1 MPVVLR
7 VVIIV
12 SDLLQAAGLRFLL
25 LEYFDV
31 DASMVATEEE
41 ASAVDTPSTAYIVS
55 ADVFCSMA
63 DFMIP
68 RRARTLVVGTSAG
81 MIPGTAR
88 TTDGVVETLRCWL
101 DGMRRRHDETSD
113 VTPAAVGAD
122 LTAREIDVLR
132 AVAMGLTNKETAD
145 RLGISFNTVLS
156 HRKNI
161 SAKLGIRSVS
171 GLSVYAMMNGY
182 MHPDEALKN

>member
-1 MPVVLR
+1 
-7 VVIIV
+7 
-12 SDLLQAAGLRFLL
+12 
-25 LEYFDV
+25 
-31 DASMVATEEE
+31 
-41 ASAVDTPSTAYIVS
+41 
-55 ADVFCSMA
+55 
-63 DFMIP
+63 
-68 RRARTLVVGTSAG
+68 
-81 MIPGTAR
+81 
-88 TTDGVVETLRCWL
+88 
-101 DGMRRRHDETSD
+101 MRRRHDETSD

>member
-1 MPVVLR
+1 MPVVPR

-88 TTDGVVETLRCWL
+88 TPDGVVETLRC
-101 DGMRRRHDETSD
+101 
-113 VTPAAVGAD
+113 
-122 LTAREIDVLR
+122 
-132 AVAMGLTNKETAD
+132 
-145 RLGISFNTVLS
+145 
-156 HRKNI
+156 
-161 SAKLGIRSVS
+161 
-171 GLSVYAMMNGY
+171 
-182 MHPDEALKN
+182 